1 MRIIARF
8 NGGQGA
14 RPTRFFIF
22 TGWPKAHEELH
33 EKEATLLQL
42 RLSND
47 KLTEIC
53 AKEMLEPGD
62 YP

>member
-1 MRIIARF
+1 MNF
-8 NGGQGA
+8 SY
-14 RPTRFFIF
+14 F
-22 TGWPKAHEELH
+22 TGWPKAHEELP